1 MDIMTVKEAAEK
13 WGLTTRR
20 VTEIIR
26 SGRIAG
32 VYKIGAA
39 WVMPANTDK
48 PPDERLK
55 SKKYVSKK
63 RSIGKDVNTI
73 EH

>member
-1 MDIMTVKEAAEK
+1 MNIMTVKEAAEK

-26 SGRIAG
+26 SGKISG

-39 WVMPANTDK
+39 WVMPDDTQK
-48 PPDERLK
+48 PPDERLRGG
-55 SKKYVSKK
+55 KYVDKK
-63 RSIGKDVNTI
+63 RK
-73 EH
+73 